1 MKQLFKGLL
10 ILAALLV
17 IFLVVGMMLPEK
29 LRVER
34 QITIHAPT
42 AQVYP
47 YVSDFRLFNQWSPW
61 AKIDPDIQFRYEGA
75 ERGQGAIVHW
85 RSGHARVG
93 KGSQKI
99 IEARPGEEVKSI
111 LAIDGMGKAYSGF
124 RLLDKQGATQV
135 IWSFEVG
142 FGYNIPGRIMGLLM
156 EEELGTYY
164 ERGLNNLR
172 QLVEANTPE

>member
-17 IFLVVGMMLPEK
+17 LFLVVGMMLPEK
-29 LRVER
+29 LQVER
-34 QITIHAPT
+34 HIIIQAPA

-47 YVSDFRLFNQWSPW
+47 YVSDFHLFNEWSPW

-85 RSGHARVG
+85 RSEHARVG
-93 KGSQKI
+93 RGSQKI
-99 IEARPGEEVKSI
+99 TAAIPNESMKSI
-111 LAIDGMGKAYSGF
+111 LAIDGLGKAYSGF
-124 RLLDKQGATQV
+124 RLQDKQGATEV
-135 IWSFEVG
+135 IWSFDVG

-156 EEELGTYY
+156 EDELGTYY
-164 ERGLNNLR
+164 ERGLINLR
-172 QLVEANTPE
+172 EKVEAGSVR